1 MQIFKYGET
10 EINYLKSVDSTLG
23 HAIDRLGKLEREIMP
38 DLFTALIYA
47 IVGQQISTKA
57 VATIWKRML
66 EKFTD
71 ITPES
76 LLKAEVGEIQ
86 QCGMSTRK
94 AQYIIS
100 VSETIASGKLKLS
113 ELYNL
118 SDDEVVKRLSSLNG
132 VGIWTAEMLMLHSME
147 RSDVVSFGDIAIRR
161 GMMKLYGLES
171 LSRKQFQVYRSRYS
185 PYGSVAS
192 IYLWKLSH
200 ELQNEHIHDTY

>member
-1 MQIFKYGET
+1 MQIFKYGDT
-10 EINYLKSVDSTLG
+10 EINYLKRVDSALG
-23 HAIDRLGKLEREIMP
+23 NAIDRLGKLEREIMP

-76 LLKAEVGEIQ
+76 MLKAEVEEIQ

-94 AQYIIS
+94 VQYIKS

-118 SDDEVVKRLSSLNG
+118 SDDEVVERLSSLNG

-147 RSDVVSFGDIAIRR
+147 RPDVVSFGDIAIRR

-200 ELQNEHIHDTY
+200 EL